1 MRCSK
6 VSVFLFFNFP
16 EIPMNQLVY
25 SRIPAE
31 QMSFPQLLKNAFK
44 ASALGIFIAA
54 IRNER

>member
-1 MRCSK
+1 VQQSFGF
-6 VSVFLFFNFP
+6 SFFNFP